1 MNKQTKFYLKLLERK
16 NKYEAE
22 LKNKVSQAKYYKLQE
37 INEIIKLYL
46 NKKND

>member
-1 MNKQTKFYLKLLERK
+1 MNKQTKFYLQLVAKK
-16 NKYEAE
+16 KHYEAG

-37 INEIIKLYL
+37 INEIIELYL